1 MEIRSVVF
9 MPANTTFILQPRDQ
23 GGILIFKSHCLRH
36 SILKVTATIDGDSC
50 DGSGQSKLKTWKRFS
65 ILDAIEN
72 IHDSWEESKYQNN
85 RSLEEAYS
93 NPHGQLCG
101 EIILQWKK

>member
-1 MEIRSVVF
+1 MNLKSYVK
-9 MPANTTFILQPRDQ
+9 NTFHKAIA
-23 GGILIFKSHCLRH
+23 
-36 SILKVTATIDGDSC
+36 VIDSNSS